1 MKNHE
6 FRPKWGF
13 SLHQK
18 WVYTCFLGTVE
29 EENHLG
35 PRQKLYLTSGEPCR
49 YADDTIIYSKT
60 IKNLQKSHS
69 KSSSTTI
76 KKQVVCWYNTRNCVS
91 KINDIIK
98 YVKILLVTLHR

>member
-6 FRPKWGF
+6 FRAKWGF

-35 PRQKLYLTSGEPCR
+35 PRQKLYLTSGEP
-49 YADDTIIYSKT
+49 
-60 IKNLQKSHS
+60 
-69 KSSSTTI
+69 
-76 KKQVVCWYNTRNCVS
+76 
-91 KINDIIK
+91 
-98 YVKILLVTLHR
+98 